1 MCNGTKEDNNQQVV
15 KMGESAI
22 PVSFLE
28 QMPGG
33 YHCCEDAP
41 QNGYPLVYI
50 SNRFL
55 EILGW
60 TRAEIKEK
68 FHNQYIAMLHPD
80 DLQSEVGY
88 HANKQNKE
96 ELQNSDYVYR
106 MLGKDG
112 YHWVTGGANAV
123 IIDGKRYIHGNISD
137 ITYYMERKEKY
148 KQDQKDRMK
157 IIQSLGEIYSSMYY
171 IDIDE
176 NTFTEL
182 SSIPEVK
189 EQIGMTGNAQK
200 SMNYFCHHMVSPEF
214 AEEMMAFVDLST
226 LNERLKETRIIT
238 KQYRSSMLTV
248 FGVEQ
253 EECWRQCCFIES
265 SRNEEGRVTHV
276 IFTTQSIHDSKI
288 KELEIQESLQKASK
302 AKTDFLF
309 NMSHDIRTPM
319 NAIIG
324 FTNLLEK
331 HLDDKVKAQNYID
344 KIKTSNGFL
353 LSLINNVLEMAR
365 IESGKEKL
373 DEVKQNAYEFC
384 DSLFSLFDPQMKD
397 KGITF
402 HPSVN
407 VEHPDVLVDETKLKE
422 IFLNIMSN
430 SVKYTPQGGT
440 ITITLTELPSDK
452 IGYAIYQTVIQDTGI
467 GMSEEFQPHI
477 FEEFSRE
484 RSSTESRIVGTG
496 LGMPIVKKLVDLM
509 QGTIEVESQLGKGT
523 KFIVTLPHRIADEVD
538 MNQFENSVEEY
549 QIENF
554 LGKRILLAE
563 DNALNAEIAIT
574 ILEEAGFLL
583 EHAEDGIICV
593 DMIEKAEPEY
603 YDLVLMDIQMPNM
616 NGYKATQA
624 IRRLPDEKKAN
635 IPIIA
640 MTANAFEEDRQNA
653 FRVGMNGHIAKPI
666 CVDSLLSLL
675 AEMLK

>member
-1 MCNGTKEDNNQQVV
+1 MISYE
-15 KMGESAI
+15 
-22 PVSFLE
+22 
-28 QMPGG
+28 
-33 YHCCEDAP
+33 
-41 QNGYPLVYI
+41 PL
-50 SNRFL
+50 FQ
-55 EILGW
+55 
-60 TRAEIKEK
+60 T
-68 FHNQYIAMLHPD
+68 
-80 DLQSEVGY
+80 
-88 HANKQNKE
+88 
-96 ELQNSDYVYR
+96 
-106 MLGKDG
+106 
-112 YHWVTGGANAV
+112 
-123 IIDGKRYIHGNISD
+123 
-137 ITYYMERKEKY
+137 
-148 KQDQKDRMK
+148 
-157 IIQSLGEIYSSMYY
+157 
-171 IDIDE
+171 
-176 NTFTEL
+176 
-182 SSIPEVK
+182 
-189 EQIGMTGNAQK
+189 
-200 SMNYFCHHMVSPEF
+200 
-214 AEEMMAFVDLST
+214 
-226 LNERLKETRIIT
+226 
-238 KQYRSSMLTV
+238 
-248 FGVEQ
+248 
-253 EECWRQCCFIES
+253 
-265 SRNEEGRVTHV
+265 
-276 IFTTQSIHDSKI
+276 
-288 KELEIQESLQKASK
+288 
-302 AKTDFLF
+302 
-309 NMSHDIRTPM
+309 
-319 NAIIG
+319 
-324 FTNLLEK
+324 
-331 HLDDKVKAQNYID
+331 
-344 KIKTSNGFL
+344 
-353 LSLINNVLEMAR
+353 
-365 IESGKEKL
+365 
-373 DEVKQNAYEFC
+373 
-384 DSLFSLFDPQMKD
+384 MKD